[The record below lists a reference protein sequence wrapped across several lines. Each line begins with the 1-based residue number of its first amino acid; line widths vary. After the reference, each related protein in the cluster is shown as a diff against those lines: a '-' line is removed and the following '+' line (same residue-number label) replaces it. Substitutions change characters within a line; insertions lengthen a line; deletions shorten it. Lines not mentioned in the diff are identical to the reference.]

1 MRVTIALL
9 ASGCALP
16 TTQLVL
22 VADTDLP
29 VPSVVREIKITLEGP
44 TGGMLE
50 MPVYATFDS
59 GGMRT
64 PLTLPASLGITP
76 RADPSESIKITVAT
90 FFDGGE
96 RISRTVRTGFVAD
109 ETRLVFVTLEGA
121 CRGPM
126 SVMQC
131 PLEQTCA
138 GGTCIGIDVPP
149 ETLPRCDGDIEECI
163 ARGP

>member
-1 MRVTIALL
+1 MTRVALALL

-22 VADTDLP
+22 VADTDQP

-44 TGGMLE
+44 TGGTLP
-50 MPVYATFDS
+50 PVYATFDTGS
-59 GGMRT
+59 GRT
-64 PLTLPASLGITP
+64 PIMLPATLGITP
-76 RADPSESIKITVAT
+76 RADPSESVTITVAT
-90 FFDGGE
+90 FFDGGD

-126 SVMQC
+126 TMMQC

-149 ETLPRCDGDIEECI
+149 DTLPRCEGDVEQCI